1 MANEA
6 VIIELLGNGGDPVR
20 FTVADG
26 ATIEKG
32 TLLKL
37 TDPRTAI
44 ASSADNDPFCGIA
57 AAEKVASDGSVTL
70 AAYTKGIFD
79 LKDSGSGITV
89 GATVNVGG
97 TNLVVASAAA
107 DLLTGSVVGR
117 ALEAASASEVIA
129 DTVGQADLRA
139 ENVEKIVTGFALQ
152 EYRFKQIC
160 MISKSSAWQES
171 YYQETAADLSGG
183 LGSAVKGVPRLAN
196 FPYGEVSWTK
206 QSSYLTKYGM
216 EGVISW
222 EDAMTNNIDV
232 IARTLLRIGR
242 AVAKAVDDEIWDVI
256 SESQSASNINSV
268 TISAGDEWDSATIAN
283 RDPIQD
289 ILNGKKAIAENNYDP
304 DNGSG
309 FLLLSP
315 KDYANLLG
323 NANIR
328 NAGQF
333 YTDAVTKNGRVGQ
346 ILGLQIIV
354 SNSVT
359 ADFALVVI
367 AKEAATWKEA
377 NPLTVRTIN
386 DPGVKYTI
394 RAWEIGVTQLVNPKA
409 VTLISN
415 TQA

>member
-1 MANEA
+1 M
-6 VIIELLGNGGDPVR
+6 
-20 FTVADG
+20 
-26 ATIEKG
+26 
-32 TLLKL
+32 
-37 TDPRTAI
+37 
-44 ASSADNDPFCGIA
+44 
-57 AAEKVASDGSVTL
+57 
-70 AAYTKGIFD
+70 
-79 LKDSGSGITV
+79 
-89 GATVNVGG
+89 
-97 TNLVVASAAA
+97 
-107 DLLTGSVVGR
+107 
-117 ALEAASASEVIA
+117 A

-160 MISKSSAWQES
+160 MISRSSAWQGS

-268 TISAGDEWDSATIAN
+268 AITAGDEWDSATIAN

-289 ILNGKKAIAENNYDP
+289 ILNGKKKIAESNYDP

>member
-1 MANEA
+1 M
-6 VIIELLGNGGDPVR
+6 
-20 FTVADG
+20 
-26 ATIEKG
+26 
-32 TLLKL
+32 
-37 TDPRTAI
+37 
-44 ASSADNDPFCGIA
+44 
-57 AAEKVASDGSVTL
+57 
-70 AAYTKGIFD
+70 
-79 LKDSGSGITV
+79 
-89 GATVNVGG
+89 
-97 TNLVVASAAA
+97 
-107 DLLTGSVVGR
+107 
-117 ALEAASASEVIA
+117 A

-160 MISKSSAWQES
+160 MISKSSSWQES

-206 QSSYLTKYGM
+206 QSSYLIKYGM

-222 EDAMTNNIDV
+222 EDAMTNNVDV

-268 TISAGDEWDSATIAN
+268 AITAGDEWDSATIAN

-289 ILNGKKAIAENNYDP
+289 ILNGKKKIAESNYDP

-309 FLLLSP
+309 FLLISP

-359 ADFALVVI
+359 ADFALVII

-377 NPLTVRTIN
+377 NALTVKTIN